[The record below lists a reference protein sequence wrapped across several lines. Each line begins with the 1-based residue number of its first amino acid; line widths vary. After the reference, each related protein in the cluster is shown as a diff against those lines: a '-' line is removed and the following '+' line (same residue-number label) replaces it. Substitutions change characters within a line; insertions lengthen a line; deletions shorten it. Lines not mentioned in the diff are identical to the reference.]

1 MAILTKLIFQHCE
14 GYFDINMFADV
25 LFAKTKKT
33 QHNRNAG
40 TDPMVMKNFNENSA
54 TGARRPT
61 KSTLTDEKDGY
72 GSVDCV

>member
-25 LFAKTKKT
+25 LFAKAKKT

-40 TDPMVMKNFNENSA
+40 TDPIVMKNF
-54 TGARRPT
+54 
-61 KSTLTDEKDGY
+61 K
-72 GSVDCV
+72 